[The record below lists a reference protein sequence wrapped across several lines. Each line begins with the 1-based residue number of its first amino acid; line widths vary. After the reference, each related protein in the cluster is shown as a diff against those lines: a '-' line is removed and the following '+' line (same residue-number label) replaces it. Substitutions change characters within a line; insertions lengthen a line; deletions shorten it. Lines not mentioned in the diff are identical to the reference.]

1 MAKIAIHCAD
11 LGMTNL
17 VTTLVMPMVT
27 KFAWMGGKKIQITLR
42 VTIVPKLFAALDA
55 TTSTDSATDPDSA
68 NVGTA
73 GPDLFVTNV
82 YGTPGANMVHVMN
95 PGPAIVKKA
104 GVVFSATKT

>member
-1 MAKIAIHCAD
+1 
-11 LGMTNL
+11 MTEL
-17 VTTLVMPMVT
+17 PL
-27 KFAWMGGKKIQITLR
+27 
-42 VTIVPKLFAALDA
+42 A
-55 TTSTDSATDPDSA
+55 TTHSFKVSSVEFFAKWTNFNFSD
-68 NVGTA
+68 VGTA